1 MRQLLPD
8 PIDDVDPADVYADF
22 PEVDGRPSV
31 RLDMVA
37 SVDGA
42 TAIGG
47 VSGGLGGPA
56 DKRVFQALRSLA
68 DVIMVAAGTVR
79 AEHYGP
85 STVPIAIVTRSC
97 LLDWEAPLFT
107 EPETTPV
114 IVTVATAPAD
124 NRERADEVADV
135 IVVGDHDVDLTRAVA
150 ALGER
155 GARRV
160 LAEGGPTF
168 NGHLAAAGLLDEVC
182 LTVSPSI
189 VSGTSKRIVTGTHL
203 QSPVGMTLRSLCEDD
218 GLLFLRYRAA
228 RLD

>member
-1 MRQLLPD
+1 VRQLLPD
-8 PIDDVDPADVYADF
+8 LRDDVDPADVYADF

-107 EPETTPV
+107 APETTPV

-228 RLD
+228 RLG